1 MSFMNSLKNV
11 AGQVGRRVVRD
22 VQRNVRKELG
32 RRTQAG
38 LRSRREAEARNDK
51 AEGTKAKGSQS
62 KGSQGTRSQTKGSQA
77 KGSQA
82 KGSQAKGSNKSRGS
96 SSGKLPGPR
105 DRAIEY
111 DVDRLGLPD
120 FEYEPQR
127 NGAPDPG
134 EVVWAWVPFDENDG
148 RGKDRPVLV
157 LADTEEHVIFSQ
169 MTSKDNTHDAEWEAK
184 WGRHWMDVG
193 SGKWDHKGRPSEVRL
208 DRLLVAHMDQIRREG
223 SFLRKDIYDD
233 VVRALKNLHG

>member
-1 MSFMNSLKNV
+1 MSFMDSVKRV
-11 AGQVGRRVVRD
+11 ASQVGRQVARD

-32 RRTQAG
+32 RRTRSG
-38 LRSRREAEARNDK
+38 VRSRREARARAEDSRAK
-51 AEGTKAKGSQS
+51 APT
-62 KGSQGTRSQTKGSQA
+62 
-77 KGSQA
+77 
-82 KGSQAKGSNKSRGS
+82 KSRG
-96 SSGKLPGPR
+96 GAGLPGPNE
-105 DRAIEY
+105 RAVEY
-111 DVDRLGLPD
+111 DIERFGLPD
-120 FEYEPQR
+120 FDYEPER

-134 EVVWAWVPFDENDG
+134 EVVWTWVPFDENDG

-157 LADTEEHVIFSQ
+157 LAETEEHLIFGQ
-169 MTSKDNTHDAEWEAK
+169 MTSKDNTRDADWEAK

-193 SGKWDHKGRPSEVRL
+193 SGAWDHKGRPSEVRL

>member
-32 RRTQAG
+32 RRTQEG

-77 KGSQA
+77 KGS
-82 KGSQAKGSNKSRGS
+82 NKSRGS

-111 DVDRLGLPD
+111 DVARLGLPD

-148 RGKDRPVLV
+148 RG
-157 LADTEEHVIFSQ
+157 I
-169 MTSKDNTHDAEWEAK
+169 
-184 WGRHWMDVG
+184 
-193 SGKWDHKGRPSEVRL
+193 
-208 DRLLVAHMDQIRREG
+208 
-223 SFLRKDIYDD
+223 
-233 VVRALKNLHG
+233 